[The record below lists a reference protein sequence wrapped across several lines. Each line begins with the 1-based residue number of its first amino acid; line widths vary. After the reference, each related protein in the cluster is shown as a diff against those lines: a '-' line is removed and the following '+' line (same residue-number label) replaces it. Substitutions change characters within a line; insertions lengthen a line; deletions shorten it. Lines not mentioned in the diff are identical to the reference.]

1 MDTLSRLRMCAS
13 PRKFDNYK
21 TIKTADEK
29 KPMKSRCLALFPACK
44 PASKRS
50 KKNPVKDKEDALQFL
65 AASIVKMSTNDASK
79 KAGDLTGCQLT
90 EIPGLFAESENEP
103 YRKTDKTGIR
113 VSLEKRYP
121 DAFISPV
128 ISSPVTSISIRDGMQ
143 DIFMSPLQHHNTF
156 WDYFELF

>member
-1 MDTLSRLRMCAS
+1 
-13 PRKFDNYK
+13 
-21 TIKTADEK
+21 
-29 KPMKSRCLALFPACK
+29 MK
-44 PASKRS
+44 
-50 KKNPVKDKEDALQFL
+50 
-65 AASIVKMSTNDASK
+65 ISTNDASK
-79 KAGDLTGCQLT
+79 KACDLTGCQLT

-143 DIFMSPLQHHNTF
+143 DIFMSPLQHHVTF
-156 WDYFELF
+156 WGYFELFWDSKVRRSFHVSSTVIFDFDKQNHAKLLPKSGLQVYFYVNKNVTEEEEE